1 MLNAWGK
8 SQGEVV
14 AAKPFWQEEIEKSSA
29 MTFYYQAIIK
39 KLPASPLTGSGQVF
53 YLKN

>member
-14 AAKPFWQEEIEKSSA
+14 AEKPFWQEEIEKSSA
-29 MTFYYQAIIK
+29 MTFYYQEI
-39 KLPASPLTGSGQVF
+39 ASVSVNRIGAGVLS
-53 YLKN
+53 